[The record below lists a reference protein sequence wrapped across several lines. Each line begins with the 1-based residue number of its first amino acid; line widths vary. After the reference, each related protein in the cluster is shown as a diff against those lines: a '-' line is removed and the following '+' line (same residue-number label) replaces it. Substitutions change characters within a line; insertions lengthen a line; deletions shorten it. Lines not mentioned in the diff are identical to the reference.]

1 MYLSNVMQDV
11 FSIPLS
17 RDPWISC
24 FVSRCNTQV
33 QILLWG
39 QGRVGTVQDVFWSS
53 DSVFHHNIE
62 SSSVIQAPVVQT
74 LDSAIHRINLHP
86 ATGVIDFR
94 NTFLPD
100 SDPPFEQPGPGLIMM
115 PFFQEESDT
124 RLAVQEA
131 LSMMAPSYK
140 NADST
145 ILALIEALILNYVQ
159 QVPAFYNT
167 NNNLW
172 FLEPMIWLAI
182 IMF

>member
-1 MYLSNVMQDV
+1 MLINALWREQKSWTFFEDSYNEEMYLSNVMQDV

-24 FVSRCNTQV
+24 FVSHSNTQV
-33 QILLWG
+33 QIITVRTRRSWDSSGCFLIFWLCISPYWKLLCY
-39 QGRVGTVQDVFWSS
+39 
-53 DSVFHHNIE
+53 
-62 SSSVIQAPVVQT
+62 
-74 LDSAIHRINLHP
+74 
-86 ATGVIDFR
+86 
-94 NTFLPD
+94 
-100 SDPPFEQPGPGLIMM
+100 PGLIMM

-159 QVPAFYNT
+159 QVPS
-167 NNNLW
+167 
-172 FLEPMIWLAI
+172 FLQYQQQLI
-182 IMF
+182 ISRANDLTCH

>member
-1 MYLSNVMQDV
+1 
-11 FSIPLS
+11 
-17 RDPWISC
+17 
-24 FVSRCNTQV
+24 
-33 QILLWG
+33 
-39 QGRVGTVQDVFWSS
+39 
-53 DSVFHHNIE
+53 
-62 SSSVIQAPVVQT
+62 
-74 LDSAIHRINLHP
+74 
-86 ATGVIDFR
+86 
-94 NTFLPD
+94 
-100 SDPPFEQPGPGLIMM
+100 MM

-167 NNNLW
+167 NNNLS